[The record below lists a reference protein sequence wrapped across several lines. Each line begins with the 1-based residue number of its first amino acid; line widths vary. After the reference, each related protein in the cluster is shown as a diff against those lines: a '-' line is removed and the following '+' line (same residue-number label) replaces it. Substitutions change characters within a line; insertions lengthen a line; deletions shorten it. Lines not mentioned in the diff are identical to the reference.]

1 MTKKLMVGIAMMT
14 IAISSCNETTDYL
27 GTSLVSDID
36 RFVAVTDTFDVSTR
50 SIYADSILSRST
62 YSYLGRIKDPETG
75 SYISSDFMTQFTILE
90 GEADAIFVPKDSV
103 RSLDDQG
110 QPIVDSCFVN
120 IVINSYMGDSLTAMK
135 LKMTEMAKPMGEN
148 VNYYTNFDPAEKG
161 YLRKDGISKN
171 KFYSIADLQ
180 QSDSVRNSRRQGAYY
195 ESISIPLN
203 EEYKDQEGNTYK
215 NYGTYLLRNFYAHPE
230 YYKNSQ
236 TFVKKLCPGF
246 YIQTVDG
253 LGMMAE
259 VQMTQLRLFY
269 KHQHDT
275 VTIADV
281 KEFTGTEEVLQ
292 TTHFTNDR
300 ENIKRLAAIDT
311 CTYIKAPDGIYTEVT
326 LPVEEIKKGHENDTI
341 MSAKIVLRKM
351 NEISEFSEYLLM
363 EPENLLMVMKDSL
376 HTFFE
381 ERNLP
386 NNITSYLATY
396 NSSKN
401 SYTFNNISGMIN
413 HMYNKANRSEGW
425 NKVVLIPVQVTKT
438 SASSSTATGSVASV
452 NNELRVTSIR
462 LVGGSRNKHEAVRM
476 SVVYNKNE

>member
-1 MTKKLMVGIAMMT
+1 MEIRTLRYFLAVAREENMSRAAEQLHVTQPTLSKALKALEDELGKKLFTRHSFSIAL
-14 IAISSCNETTDYL
+14 TDEGAL
-27 GTSLVSDID
+27 LRSRAEDLVSM
-36 RFVAVTDTFDVSTR
+36 
-50 SIYADSILSRST
+50 ADKI
-62 YSYLGRIKDPETG
+62 EQE
-75 SYISSDFMTQFTILE
+75 FM
-90 GEADAIFVPKDSV
+90 
-103 RSLDDQG
+103 SLDDVTG
-110 QPIVDSCFVN
+110 GDIYFGLAE
-120 IVINSYMGDSLTAMK
+120 SYQIR
-135 LKMTEMAKPMGEN
+135 
-148 VNYYTNFDPAEKG
+148 
-161 YLRKDGISKN
+161 YLARE
-171 KFYSIADLQ
+171 
-180 QSDSVRNSRRQGAYY
+180 VRA
-195 ESISIPLN
+195 
-203 EEYKDQEGNTYK
+203 
-215 NYGTYLLRNFYAHPE
+215 F
-230 YYKNSQ
+230 
-236 TFVKKLCPGF
+236 KKLCPGF
-246 YIQTVDG
+246 YSQTVDG

-462 LVGGSRNKHEAVRM
+462 LVGGSRNRHEAVRM